1 MMSGCGTT
9 WISLGEKL
17 SKHRR
22 EVHPHYVEGCFGC
35 KVGTLQLNPGDAG
48 RDVSDKKWVSEIQA
62 YKDARAEGIQPGGT
76 TRKAV
81 DDARRASE
89 TLGRAYDAEKMPKAE
104 KINERNAALL
114 NYIDLGKER

>member
-1 MMSGCGTT
+1 M
-9 WISLGEKL
+9 

-22 EVHPHYVEGCFGC
+22 ETHPTFVEGCFGC
-35 KVGTLQLNPGDAG
+35 KVSTIQLNAGDAT
-48 RDVSDKKWVSEIQA
+48 REISDRKWVSDIQA

-89 TLGRAYDAEKMPKAE
+89 TLGRAYNAEKMPKAD
-104 KINERNAALL
+104 KINDRTASLI
-114 NYIDLGKER
+114 NYIDTGKEK